1 MRFISM
7 VAAAIALLGAV
18 PAKSDGVADFYR
30 GKSISLIIGFGEGGG
45 YDLSAR
51 LVAQYLP
58 RFIPGNPSI
67 VPRNMPGASS
77 VRAVEYFHNVAPRD
91 GTALGFFISTITLDK
106 ATDRS
111 LKYEPERFTW
121 IGRVDSAVT
130 FGVVWHD
137 APVQSVDQAKRQ
149 KLILAA
155 IGPAGTAATLPWAL
169 NRLIGTQFAVVT
181 GYDSSATRGLAM
193 ERGETQGIGSTSWDY
208 LLTKPDWIA
217 EKKIR
222 IIYTL
227 GLARDARAPDA
238 PTILDLVESPRDKQV
253 MTLLASTSTIGRALV
268 APPEVAADRAAA
280 LRQAFAA
287 MVKDPAFLADAKKR
301 QLGVDPLPGAA
312 IQGIV
317 AEVMAMPSDIVETM
331 KAVTQPMR

>member
-91 GTALGFFISTITLDK
+91 GTTLGFFISTITLDK

-181 GYDSSATRGLAM
+181 GYDSSATMGLAM

-227 GLARDARAPDA
+227 GLA
-238 PTILDLVESPRDKQV
+238 
-253 MTLLASTSTIGRALV
+253 
-268 APPEVAADRAAA
+268 
-280 LRQAFAA
+280 
-287 MVKDPAFLADAKKR
+287 
-301 QLGVDPLPGAA
+301 
-312 IQGIV
+312 
-317 AEVMAMPSDIVETM
+317 
-331 KAVTQPMR
+331 